1 MVETEDLMP
10 LIAPIVWPIFSAVM
24 ALRYA
29 TQVLRMAVKTPTF
42 SILHFV
48 MTDETLTEPT
58 YRKVVANFSSM
69 RPPMAY
75 TIIKDKKQVE
85 HNFTSIIKARARCA
99 LPMPMEF
106 HPIAWLNIPL
116 NPATGA
122 AHSLADWNS
131 EIILRILATAIQR
144 LGGRRRGEE
153 PSGLRYPYVCDASR
167 MYCDRT
173 NPRAHPSNILQA
185 TTCWSKPDLVDFA
198 VHKSSQRMKAKTPS
212 VAKEPIRKTLPI
224 NTEVPNNLHSRQK
237 EKGDSVGEEYAHGIQ
252 TFKSLFMQ
260 YDYPELAADKLPEF
274 PQGNIIEQS
283 SATNIAAPGSSQQET
298 PSELP
303 AERTEIRME
312 EDQKNLSIVTETPDE
327 PMTDDN
333 FTLSDGATPT
343 QDEPETG
350 ISQMDAADIES
361 ELNNLLTIDDSIQ
374 YPPLVAESSINQES
388 AMTSSVSDSQQSQN
402 DE

>member
-1 MVETEDLMP
+1 MHTVYKGPSGILQKLIFDKGHLSLFSYLVFSQNQKNWLQAILNALDPAGPLRLKRQLELNIEAILAWIYSTWVNVAGIMHPLDENPAINREPNQLPGFLFPSQMATVMLVETEDLMP
-10 LIAPIVWPIFSAVM
+10 LIAPIVWPIFGAVM
-24 ALRYA
+24 ALRYP
-29 TQVLRMAVKTPTF
+29 TQVLRMAVNTPTL

-48 MTDETLTEPT
+48 MADETLAEPT

-106 HPIAWLNIPL
+106 HPIAWLHIPL

-122 AHSLADWNS
+122 AHSLTDWHS

-173 NPRAHPSNILQA
+173 NPRAHPSDILQA

-198 VHKSSQRMKAKTPS
+198 VHQTSQHIKAKTPS
-212 VAKEPIRKTLPI
+212 VAKECMLGT
-224 NTEVPNNLHSRQK
+224 
-237 EKGDSVGEEYAHGIQ
+237 
-252 TFKSLFMQ
+252 
-260 YDYPELAADKLPEF
+260 
-274 PQGNIIEQS
+274 
-283 SATNIAAPGSSQQET
+283 
-298 PSELP
+298 
-303 AERTEIRME
+303 
-312 EDQKNLSIVTETPDE
+312 
-327 PMTDDN
+327 
-333 FTLSDGATPT
+333 
-343 QDEPETG
+343 
-350 ISQMDAADIES
+350 
-361 ELNNLLTIDDSIQ
+361 
-374 YPPLVAESSINQES
+374 
-388 AMTSSVSDSQQSQN
+388 
-402 DE
+402 

>member
-1 MVETEDLMP
+1 
-10 LIAPIVWPIFSAVM
+10 
-24 ALRYA
+24 
-29 TQVLRMAVKTPTF
+29 MAVNTPTF

-48 MTDETLTEPT
+48 MADETLAEPT
-58 YRKVVANFSSM
+58 YRRVVANFSSM

-75 TIIKDKKQVE
+75 TSIKDKKQVE

-106 HPIAWLNIPL
+106 HPIAWLHIPL

-144 LGGRRRGEE
+144 LGGTRRGEE
-153 PSGLRYPYVCDASR
+153 PSGLRYLYVCDASR

-198 VHKSSQRMKAKTPS
+198 VHQTFQHMKAKTPS
-212 VAKEPIRKTLPI
+212 VAKEPNRKTLPI
-224 NTEVPNNLHSRQK
+224 NTEVPNNPRAALEIFLNLHSRQK
-237 EKGDSVGEEYAHGIQ
+237 EKGDSVGEEYARGIQ

-260 YDYPELAADKLPEF
+260 HGYPEPADKLPEF

-283 SATNIAAPGSSQQET
+283 SATNTAAPGSSQQET

-303 AERTEIRME
+303 AERMETRIE
-312 EDQKNLSIVTETPDE
+312 EDQKNQSIITETPDE